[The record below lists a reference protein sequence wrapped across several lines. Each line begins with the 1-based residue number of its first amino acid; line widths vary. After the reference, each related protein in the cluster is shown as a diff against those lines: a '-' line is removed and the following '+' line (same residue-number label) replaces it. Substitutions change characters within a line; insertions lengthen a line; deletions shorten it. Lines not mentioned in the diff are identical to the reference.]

1 MERATEILFREIR
14 FVEENTSL
22 VDFLSFAIIIKADF
36 RDGELS
42 TLVCYGVVLPH
53 FGGKFLGGGGDAS
66 FIFFAE
72 VISAIA
78 AATVVGEFFI
88 DAFAAI
94 NSCMRGGAF
103 NPPTA

>member
-1 MERATEILFREIR
+1 MKRATEILFREIR

-22 VDFLSFAIIIKADF
+22 VDFLSFAITIKANF
-36 RDGELS
+36 RDSELS
-42 TLVCYGVVLPH
+42 ALVCYGLVLPH
-53 FGGKFLGGGGDAS
+53 FGGKFLCGTGDAS

-94 NSCMRGGAF
+94 TEDAVPIRGE
-103 NPPTA
+103 PS